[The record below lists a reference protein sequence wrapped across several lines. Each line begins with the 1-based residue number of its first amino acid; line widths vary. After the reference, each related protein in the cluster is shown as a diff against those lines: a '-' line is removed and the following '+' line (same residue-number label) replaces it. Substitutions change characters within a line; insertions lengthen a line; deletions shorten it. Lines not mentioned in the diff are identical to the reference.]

1 MIPAQRVLRCVSRYR
16 LVLPAVLGLMLVLQP
31 LTARAEWHREA
42 RDMMGTR
49 VTAELWSEDPVLA
62 EQALAAVF
70 AEMDEVNRLMNPWD
84 PDSELSGLNR
94 EGHRGPVRVSPALF
108 QVLQRSIEYSE
119 LSNGAFDVSFASAGQ
134 YYDYREGVA
143 PDKSVLAEAVSRI
156 DYTYIKLDKGA
167 QTVRYQIE
175 GLQVDLGG
183 IAKGYAV
190 DRSVDALIRLGIES
204 AVVSAGGD
212 SRILGNLGDRPRTV
226 GIRHPRKDDDFIVMI
241 PLEDT
246 AISTSGDYE
255 RFFIDKDGQRVHHIL
270 DPSTGESSGKVQ
282 SASVLAER
290 AIDSD
295 ALSTTTFV
303 LGVEKGLALINSLPD
318 VDAIIVDDRGLLHYS
333 SGLLLG
339 KTE

>member
-1 MIPAQRVLRCVSRYR
+1 MR
-16 LVLPAVLGLMLVLQP
+16 LTPFLCLLPCLLAPLPA
-31 LTARAEWHREA
+31 TAEWYREA

-49 VTAELWSEDPVLA
+49 VSAELWSEDAALGA
-62 EQALAAVF
+62 QALAAVF

-84 PDSELSGLNR
+84 PDSELSGLNS
-94 EGHRGPVRVSPALF
+94 EAYRGPVRVSRALF
-108 QVLQRSIEYSE
+108 DVLKRSIEYSE
-119 LSNGAFDVSFASAGQ
+119 LSGGAFDVSFASAGQ
-134 YYDYREGVA
+134 YYDYRKGVA
-143 PDKSVLAEAVSRI
+143 PGKEVLAEAVSRI
-156 DYTYIKLDKGA
+156 DYTYIQLDSEA
-167 QTVRYQIE
+167 RTVRYAIE

-190 DRSVDALIRLGIES
+190 DRAIEALLQLGIES

-212 SRILGNLGDRPRTV
+212 SRILGNLGDRPRTI
-226 GIRHPRKDDDFIVMI
+226 GIRHPRKKNDFIVMI

-255 RFFIDKDGQRVHHIL
+255 RFFIDADGQRVHHIL
-270 DPSTGESSGKVQ
+270 DPSTGRSSGKVQ
-282 SASVLAER
+282 SASVLAEK

-303 LGVEKGLALINSLPD
+303 LGVEKGLALINSLHG
-318 VDAIIVDDRGLLHYS
+318 VDAIIIDDRGLLHYS

-339 KTE
+339 AQEDAVP